1 MHKAVFWDYTVDE
14 RGAWLKCHLPGESI
28 DDKFLAQVMHG
39 EIRVD
44 DGRRISSDQRKKIY
58 ALIKDIANHTGHHPE
73 YLKEHMKYEFLVKE
87 DREYFSLSNVD
98 MTTARYFI
106 EYILEFCFEWE
117 VPLSANTVDLS
128 RDINNYLYL
137 CLAHRKCAICGEK
150 ADIHHH
156 SNLDM
161 TTARYFIE
169 YILEFCFEWEVP
181 LSANTVDLSR
191 DINNYLYL
199 CLAHRKCAICG
210 EKADIHHH
218 SNLVGMGRDRNRHDH
233 HNSEFI
239 ALCRTHH
246 TECHQIGLK
255 QFEQKYHLKAIKL
268 DLETIKELGI

>member
-117 VPLSANTVDLS
+117 VPLSTNTVDLS

-137 CLAHRKCAICGEK
+137 CIQ
-150 ADIHHH
+150 
-156 SNLDM
+156 
-161 TTARYFIE
+161 Y
-169 YILEFCFEWEVP
+169 
-181 LSANTVDLSR
+181 
-191 DINNYLYL
+191 
-199 CLAHRKCAICG
+199 RKCAICG